1 MNKTKHTLNELLVWM
16 FNYILYIEE
25 RNLKQKGVTVSMNDV
40 HIMERISTA
49 SDNNMSHIAKTL
61 MITQGTLTTNV
72 AKLVKK
78 GYVEKYKDENDKRI
92 TRLKLTDKASP
103 VLAIHDEF
111 HKNMIDKAVEDLGL
125 EENETLIHSL
135 ENILT
140 YFQEMYSNDNK

>member
-25 RNLKQKGVTVSMNDV
+25 RNLKQKGVSVSMNDV

-49 SDNNMSHIAKTL
+49 SDNSMSYVAKTL

-92 TRLKLTDKASP
+92 TRLKLTEKALP

-111 HKNMIDKAVEDLGL
+111 HKNMIDKTVEDLGL

-135 ENILT
+135 ENILA
-140 YFQEMYSNDNK
+140 YFQEVYSNDK